1 MKKCFLS
8 VSKIIS
14 VVLCVSVL
22 MGNVVFGAEK
32 KDKIL
37 DIKTLDYETAVD
49 MAIKSD
55 SSLKKIADQIDVTLK
70 NREDM
75 FMGDVR
81 PGTSS
86 QLVVLSAQRLAYL
99 SGIHSLDASYRISEI
114 TEDVTKIGI
123 RAAVKNSFSTITLNQ
138 SKLELL
144 KKNYDLQRQLLA
156 QATLKNQVGMMS
168 KKDLQ
173 DLDRQTQQMA
183 EQIRQLQMS
192 IDNAYIALNDLIGVA
207 PEDRYEI
214 INDVE
219 YTPLEMNMSID
230 MYVSRK
236 LSTDQSLQT
245 QQIAVENAEFSA
257 KTISLGTTGS
267 EHRTSELEATNT
279 ARDYKNAKES
289 KEKSIREAYIQLQQL
304 ESMRKNLL
312 TDLEKA
318 KSDLEKVTVNYN
330 VGNVTEITL
339 KQAGLAVDSIENSL
353 LENTLN
359 HDLLMFTFDNTC
371 VLGSAS

>member
-8 VSKIIS
+8 VSKIIAA
-14 VVLCVSVL
+14 VLCVSVL
-22 MGNVVFGAEK
+22 MGNMVFGAEK
-32 KDKIL
+32 KDETL
-37 DIKTLDYETAVD
+37 DIKVLDYETAVD

-81 PGTSS
+81 PGSSS

-99 SGIHSLDASYRISEI
+99 SSIHSLDASYRISEI

-168 KKDLQ
+168 KKDLE
-173 DLDRQTQQMA
+173 DLNRETQQMA

-192 IDNAYIALNDLIGVA
+192 IDNAYIALNDLIGIA

-219 YTPLEMNMSID
+219 YAPLEMNMSID

-236 LSTDQSLQT
+236 LSTDQSLQM

-318 KSDLEKVTVNYN
+318 KSDLEKVNVNYN

-339 KQAGLAVDSIENSL
+339 KQAALAVDSIENSL

>member
-1 MKKCFLS
+1 
-8 VSKIIS
+8 
-14 VVLCVSVL
+14 

-81 PGTSS
+81 PGSSS

-173 DLDRQTQQMA
+173 DLDRETQQMA

-236 LSTDQSLQT
+236 LSTDQSLQM

>member
-32 KDKIL
+32 KDKTL

-81 PGTSS
+81 PGSSS

-173 DLDRQTQQMA
+173 DLDRETQQMA

-192 IDNAYIALNDLIGVA
+192 IDNAYIALNDLIGIA

-219 YTPLEMNMSID
+219 YAPLEMNMSID

-236 LSTDQSLQT
+236 LSTDQSLQM

-371 VLGSAS
+371 VL

>member
-55 SSLKKIADQIDVTLK
+55 SSLKKIADQMDVTLK
-70 NREDM
+70 NRDDM

-236 LSTDQSLQT
+236 LSTDQSLQM

-318 KSDLEKVTVNYN
+318 KSDLEKAEVNFK
-330 VGNVTEITL
+330 VGNITKL
-339 KQAGLAVDSIENSL
+339 TLDQATLALDSIENSF

-371 VLGSAS
+371 VLGSAG

>member
-1 MKKCFLS
+1 MWFL
-8 VSKIIS
+8 VQ
-14 VVLCVSVL
+14 
-22 MGNVVFGAEK
+22 K

-81 PGTSS
+81 PGSSS

-236 LSTDQSLQT
+236 LSTDQSLQM

>member
-8 VSKIIS
+8 VTKIIAT
-14 VVLCVSVL
+14 VLCVSVL
-22 MGNVVFGAEK
+22 MGNMVFAAEK
-32 KDKIL
+32 KDKTL

-49 MAIKSD
+49 MAIKND
-55 SSLKKIADQIDVTLK
+55 SSLKKIADQIDVTLQ

-81 PGTSS
+81 PGSSS

-168 KKDLQ
+168 KKDLE
-173 DLDRQTQQMA
+173 DLNRQTQQMA

-236 LSTDQSLQT
+236 LSTDQSLQM

-304 ESMRKNLL
+304 ESMRKNLE

-318 KSDLEKVTVNYN
+318 KSDLEKVTVNYS

-339 KQAGLAVDSIENSL
+339 KQASLAVDSIENSL

>member
-81 PGTSS
+81 PGSSS

-173 DLDRQTQQMA
+173 DLDRETQQMA

-207 PEDRYEI
+207 QK
-214 INDVE
+214 
-219 YTPLEMNMSID
+219 ID
-230 MYVSRK
+230 MK
-236 LSTDQSLQT
+236 LS
-245 QQIAVENAEFSA
+245 
-257 KTISLGTTGS
+257 
-267 EHRTSELEATNT
+267 
-279 ARDYKNAKES
+279 
-289 KEKSIREAYIQLQQL
+289 
-304 ESMRKNLL
+304 M
-312 TDLEKA
+312 
-318 KSDLEKVTVNYN
+318 
-330 VGNVTEITL
+330 
-339 KQAGLAVDSIENSL
+339 
-353 LENTLN
+353 
-359 HDLLMFTFDNTC
+359 M
-371 VLGSAS
+371 